1 MGWKQDESGT
11 GEGVLTLVKLEK
23 KSNTFIN
30 QAISCFSRNSPSLWL
45 VILASNFWWWTWLYV
60 SVADRLVSCQIW
72 HDLVWHSFLSTGPC
86 RSIESQQDRYGHQLG
101 RQWNW
106 QGRSKGLVLGTG
118 VCGSRPRNGE
128 IEMDS
133 SGVPVVFET
142 CETLVLLDR
151 CSAVGHVHLSKRVI
165 EMGERIQ

>member
-1 MGWKQDESGT
+1 M
-11 GEGVLTLVKLEK
+11 
-23 KSNTFIN
+23 
-30 QAISCFSRNSPSLWL
+30 
-45 VILASNFWWWTWLYV
+45 
-60 SVADRLVSCQIW
+60 
-72 HDLVWHSFLSTGPC
+72 
-86 RSIESQQDRYGHQLG
+86 
-101 RQWNW
+101 
-106 QGRSKGLVLGTG
+106 LGTG

-151 CSAVGHVHLSKRVI
+151 CSAVGHVHLSERVI